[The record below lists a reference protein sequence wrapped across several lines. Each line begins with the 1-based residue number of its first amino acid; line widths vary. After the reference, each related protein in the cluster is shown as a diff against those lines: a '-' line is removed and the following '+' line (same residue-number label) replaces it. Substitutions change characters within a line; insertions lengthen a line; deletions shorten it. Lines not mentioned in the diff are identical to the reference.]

1 MEVAQDFCHDQSSQ
15 FRRRL
20 KVYERELTRAA
31 DRGPGNSANDGVLRG
46 FEGCE
51 AKTKRLIELFNDF
64 ITNQTKDEFV
74 PKTVKQC
81 FEELQEAL
89 RKRTSYME

>member
-31 DRGPGNSANDGVLRG
+31 DRGLGSSTNDGVLRG

-51 AKTKRLIELFNDF
+51 GKTKRLIELFNDF
-64 ITNQTKDEFV
+64 ITNQSKDEFV
-74 PKTVKQC
+74 PKSVK
-81 FEELQEAL
+81 
-89 RKRTSYME
+89 